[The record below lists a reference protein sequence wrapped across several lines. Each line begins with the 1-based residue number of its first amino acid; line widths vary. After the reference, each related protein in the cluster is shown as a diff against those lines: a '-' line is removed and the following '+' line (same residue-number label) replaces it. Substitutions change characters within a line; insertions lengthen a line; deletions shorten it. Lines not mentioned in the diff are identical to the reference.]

1 MDIGG
6 GTTDIAVFVE
16 GSIYHTAVLAV
27 GGDMLTNDIAIGLRT
42 PRPEAESIKRKYGC
56 ALASMMK
63 PDEKIEVPSVG
74 GRRPRVLARQTLCEI
89 IQPRLEELFAMVDRE
104 VRRAGYAGRVNGGVV
119 VTGGSSIMEGVP
131 ELAEQIL
138 DMPVRRGLPRGV
150 GGLID
155 VISNPM
161 YATGV
166 GLGIY
171 GAAHRRPAQVQEGD
185 GSKHLRQGDC
195 ANEGVVRG
203 NLLGQGGRGMAISI
217 EMMEAEKM
225 ANIKVI
231 GVGGGGSNAVSRMI
245 AASMTGVEFIVVN
258 TDAQALRHSPV
269 DNKIQIGEKLTKGLG
284 AGANPEIGRKA
295 AIEDTDRLLQ
305 AMQGADMV
313 FITAGLGGGTGGGAA
328 PIIANLAKEME
339 ILTVGVVT
347 KPFIFEGK
355 RRGDQA
361 EHCLEE
367 LKAGV
372 DSLIIIPN
380 QRLINASSKNTG
392 VKDAFAMADNILRQ
406 AVQGIADI
414 IVKPGYI
421 NVDFA
426 DVRAV
431 MSERGLAMMGIGEAT
446 EDNAAVDAVQKAI
459 NSPLLENQSI
469 KGARGV
475 LLNFTHSS
483 TLPIYQLSEAS
494 KIVHDMVDR
503 DANIIFGD
511 VIEDEMGQ
519 NVRVTVIATGFD
531 GAPDAEQLEAAPISS
546 LRPYTPKPAPQKA
559 SPEGALSAQGRGQ
572 EGGQHDAAAGGSD
585 RGGAGYPDLPAPAGG
600 LAAGR

>member
-1 MDIGG
+1 
-6 GTTDIAVFVE
+6 
-16 GSIYHTAVLAV
+16 
-27 GGDMLTNDIAIGLRT
+27 
-42 PRPEAESIKRKYGC
+42 
-56 ALASMMK
+56 
-63 PDEKIEVPSVG
+63 
-74 GRRPRVLARQTLCEI
+74 
-89 IQPRLEELFAMVDRE
+89 
-104 VRRAGYAGRVNGGVV
+104 
-119 VTGGSSIMEGVP
+119 
-131 ELAEQIL
+131 
-138 DMPVRRGLPRGV
+138 
-150 GGLID
+150 
-155 VISNPM
+155 
-161 YATGV
+161 
-166 GLGIY
+166 
-171 GAAHRRPAQVQEGD
+171 
-185 GSKHLRQGDC
+185 
-195 ANEGVVRG
+195 
-203 NLLGQGGRGMAISI
+203 
-217 EMMEAEKM
+217 M

-231 GVGGGGSNAVSRMI
+231 GVGGGGSNAVGRMV
-245 AASMTGVEFIVVN
+245 ASSMSGVEFIVVN

-269 DNKIQIGEKLTKGLG
+269 ENKVQIGEKVTKGLG
-284 AGANPEIGRKA
+284 AGANPEVGRKA

-305 AMQGADMV
+305 LLQGADMV

-361 EHCLEE
+361 ERCLDE
-367 LKAGV
+367 LKASV

-392 VKDAFAMADNILRQ
+392 VKDAFAMADNVLRQ

-426 DVRAV
+426 DVRTV

-446 EDNAAVDAVQKAI
+446 DDNAAVDAVQKAI

-475 LLNFTHSS
+475 LLNFTHAS

-494 KIVHDMVDR
+494 KIVHDMVDKE
-503 DANIIFGD
+503 ANIIFGD
-511 VIEDEMGQ
+511 VIEDEMAQ

-531 GAPDAEQLEAAPISS
+531 EARGGEAIEETTSVS
-546 LRPYTPKPAPQKA
+546 QLRPYTPKPAPAKA
-559 SPEGALSAQGRGQ
+559 APEPVSYLRKSQAKKVVNAPQLPL
-572 EGGQHDAAAGGSD
+572 D
-585 RGGAGYPDLPAPAGG
+585 DLTEEVLDIPTFLRRQAD
-600 LAAGR
+600 

>member
-1 MDIGG
+1 
-6 GTTDIAVFVE
+6 
-16 GSIYHTAVLAV
+16 
-27 GGDMLTNDIAIGLRT
+27 
-42 PRPEAESIKRKYGC
+42 
-56 ALASMMK
+56 
-63 PDEKIEVPSVG
+63 
-74 GRRPRVLARQTLCEI
+74 
-89 IQPRLEELFAMVDRE
+89 
-104 VRRAGYAGRVNGGVV
+104 
-119 VTGGSSIMEGVP
+119 
-131 ELAEQIL
+131 
-138 DMPVRRGLPRGV
+138 
-150 GGLID
+150 
-155 VISNPM
+155 
-161 YATGV
+161 
-166 GLGIY
+166 
-171 GAAHRRPAQVQEGD
+171 
-185 GSKHLRQGDC
+185 
-195 ANEGVVRG
+195 
-203 NLLGQGGRGMAISI
+203 MAISI
-217 EMMEAEKM
+217 EMMGAEKM

-245 AASMTGVEFIVVN
+245 ASSMSGVEFIVVN

-269 DNKIQIGEKLTKGLG
+269 ENKIQIGEKLTKGLG

-328 PIIANLAKEME
+328 PIIATLAQEME

-361 EHCLEE
+361 ERCLEE

-426 DVRAV
+426 DIRAV

-475 LLNFTHSS
+475 LLNFTHAS

-531 GAPDAEQLEAAPISS
+531 EAPEAEQLEAAPIPS
-546 LRPYTPKPAPQKA
+546 LRPYAPRPAPQKA
-559 SPEGALSAQGRGQ
+559 APEGAFLRRGSAKKVVNMTLPL
-572 EGGQHDAAAGGSD
+572 E
-585 RGGAGYPDLPAPAGG
+585 DLTEEVLDIPTFLRRQAD
-600 LAAGR
+600 

>member
-1 MDIGG
+1 
-6 GTTDIAVFVE
+6 
-16 GSIYHTAVLAV
+16 
-27 GGDMLTNDIAIGLRT
+27 
-42 PRPEAESIKRKYGC
+42 
-56 ALASMMK
+56 
-63 PDEKIEVPSVG
+63 
-74 GRRPRVLARQTLCEI
+74 
-89 IQPRLEELFAMVDRE
+89 
-104 VRRAGYAGRVNGGVV
+104 
-119 VTGGSSIMEGVP
+119 
-131 ELAEQIL
+131 
-138 DMPVRRGLPRGV
+138 
-150 GGLID
+150 
-155 VISNPM
+155 
-161 YATGV
+161 
-166 GLGIY
+166 
-171 GAAHRRPAQVQEGD
+171 
-185 GSKHLRQGDC
+185 
-195 ANEGVVRG
+195 
-203 NLLGQGGRGMAISI
+203 MAISI
-217 EMMEAEKM
+217 EMMGAEKM

-245 AASMTGVEFIVVN
+245 ASSMSGVEFIVVN

-269 DNKIQIGEKLTKGLG
+269 ENKIQIGEKLTKGLG

-328 PIIANLAKEME
+328 PIIATLAQEME

-361 EHCLEE
+361 ERCLEE

-426 DVRAV
+426 DIRAV

-475 LLNFTHSS
+475 LLNFTHAS

-531 GAPDAEQLEAAPISS
+531 EAPEAEQPEAAPIPS
-546 LRPYTPKPAPQKA
+546 LRPYAPRPAPQKA
-559 SPEGALSAQGRGQ
+559 APEGAFLRRG
-572 EGGQHDAAAGGSD
+572 AAKKVVNMML
-585 RGGAGYPDLPAPAGG
+585 PLEDLTEEVLDIPTFLRRQAD
-600 LAAGR
+600 

>member
-1 MDIGG
+1 
-6 GTTDIAVFVE
+6 
-16 GSIYHTAVLAV
+16 
-27 GGDMLTNDIAIGLRT
+27 
-42 PRPEAESIKRKYGC
+42 
-56 ALASMMK
+56 
-63 PDEKIEVPSVG
+63 
-74 GRRPRVLARQTLCEI
+74 
-89 IQPRLEELFAMVDRE
+89 
-104 VRRAGYAGRVNGGVV
+104 
-119 VTGGSSIMEGVP
+119 
-131 ELAEQIL
+131 
-138 DMPVRRGLPRGV
+138 
-150 GGLID
+150 
-155 VISNPM
+155 
-161 YATGV
+161 
-166 GLGIY
+166 
-171 GAAHRRPAQVQEGD
+171 
-185 GSKHLRQGDC
+185 
-195 ANEGVVRG
+195 
-203 NLLGQGGRGMAISI
+203 MAISI
-217 EMMEAEKM
+217 EMMGAEKM

-245 AASMTGVEFIVVN
+245 ASSMSGVEFIVVN

-269 DNKIQIGEKLTKGLG
+269 EHKIQIGEKLTKGLG

-328 PIIANLAKEME
+328 PIIANLAQEME

-361 EHCLEE
+361 ERCLEE

-426 DVRAV
+426 DIRAV

-475 LLNFTHSS
+475 LLNFTHAS

-531 GAPDAEQLEAAPISS
+531 EAPEAEQPEAAPIPS
-546 LRPYTPKPAPQKA
+546 LRPYAPRPSPQKA
-559 SPEGALSAQGRGQ
+559 SPEGAFLRRGSAKKVVNMMLPL
-572 EGGQHDAAAGGSD
+572 E
-585 RGGAGYPDLPAPAGG
+585 DLTEEVLDIPTFLRRQAD
-600 LAAGR
+600 

>member
-1 MDIGG
+1 
-6 GTTDIAVFVE
+6 
-16 GSIYHTAVLAV
+16 
-27 GGDMLTNDIAIGLRT
+27 
-42 PRPEAESIKRKYGC
+42 
-56 ALASMMK
+56 
-63 PDEKIEVPSVG
+63 
-74 GRRPRVLARQTLCEI
+74 
-89 IQPRLEELFAMVDRE
+89 
-104 VRRAGYAGRVNGGVV
+104 
-119 VTGGSSIMEGVP
+119 
-131 ELAEQIL
+131 
-138 DMPVRRGLPRGV
+138 
-150 GGLID
+150 
-155 VISNPM
+155 
-161 YATGV
+161 
-166 GLGIY
+166 
-171 GAAHRRPAQVQEGD
+171 
-185 GSKHLRQGDC
+185 
-195 ANEGVVRG
+195 
-203 NLLGQGGRGMAISI
+203 MAISI
-217 EMMEAEKM
+217 EMMEAERM

-231 GVGGGGSNAVSRMI
+231 GVGGGGSNAVNRMI
-245 AASMTGVEFIVVN
+245 ASSMSGVEFIVVN

-269 DNKIQIGEKLTKGLG
+269 ENKIQIGEKLTKGLG

-361 EHCLEE
+361 ECCLEE

-426 DVRAV
+426 DVRTV

-475 LLNFTHSS
+475 LLNFTHAS

-494 KIVHDMVDR
+494 KVVHDMVDR

-531 GAPDAEQLEAAPISS
+531 VAAETEQPEAPPISS

-559 SPEGALSAQGRGQ
+559 PADGAFLRK
-572 EGGQHDAAAGGSD
+572 
-585 RGGAGYPDLPAPAGG
+585 GAPKKVVNMTLPLEDLTEEVLDIPTFLRRQAD
-600 LAAGR
+600 

>member
-1 MDIGG
+1 
-6 GTTDIAVFVE
+6 
-16 GSIYHTAVLAV
+16 
-27 GGDMLTNDIAIGLRT
+27 
-42 PRPEAESIKRKYGC
+42 
-56 ALASMMK
+56 
-63 PDEKIEVPSVG
+63 
-74 GRRPRVLARQTLCEI
+74 
-89 IQPRLEELFAMVDRE
+89 
-104 VRRAGYAGRVNGGVV
+104 
-119 VTGGSSIMEGVP
+119 
-131 ELAEQIL
+131 
-138 DMPVRRGLPRGV
+138 
-150 GGLID
+150 
-155 VISNPM
+155 
-161 YATGV
+161 
-166 GLGIY
+166 
-171 GAAHRRPAQVQEGD
+171 
-185 GSKHLRQGDC
+185 
-195 ANEGVVRG
+195 
-203 NLLGQGGRGMAISI
+203 MAISI
-217 EMMEAEKM
+217 EMMGAEKM

-245 AASMTGVEFIVVN
+245 ASSMSGVEFIVVN

-269 DNKIQIGEKLTKGLG
+269 ENKIQIGEKLTKGLG

-328 PIIANLAKEME
+328 PIIATLAQEME

-361 EHCLEE
+361 EHCLEA

-426 DVRAV
+426 DIRAV

-475 LLNFTHSS
+475 LLNFTHAS

-531 GAPDAEQLEAAPISS
+531 EVPEAEQPEAAPIPS
-546 LRPYTPKPAPQKA
+546 LRPYAPKPAPQKA
-559 SPEGALSAQGRGQ
+559 SPEGAFLRRGVAKKVVNMTLPL
-572 EGGQHDAAAGGSD
+572 E
-585 RGGAGYPDLPAPAGG
+585 DLTEEVLDIPTFLRRQAD
-600 LAAGR
+600 

>member
-1 MDIGG
+1 
-6 GTTDIAVFVE
+6 
-16 GSIYHTAVLAV
+16 
-27 GGDMLTNDIAIGLRT
+27 
-42 PRPEAESIKRKYGC
+42 
-56 ALASMMK
+56 
-63 PDEKIEVPSVG
+63 
-74 GRRPRVLARQTLCEI
+74 
-89 IQPRLEELFAMVDRE
+89 
-104 VRRAGYAGRVNGGVV
+104 
-119 VTGGSSIMEGVP
+119 
-131 ELAEQIL
+131 
-138 DMPVRRGLPRGV
+138 
-150 GGLID
+150 
-155 VISNPM
+155 
-161 YATGV
+161 
-166 GLGIY
+166 
-171 GAAHRRPAQVQEGD
+171 
-185 GSKHLRQGDC
+185 
-195 ANEGVVRG
+195 
-203 NLLGQGGRGMAISI
+203 MAISL
-217 EMMEAEKM
+217 EAVDAEKM

-231 GVGGGGSNAVSRMI
+231 GVGGGGSNAVGRMV
-245 AASMTGVEFIVVN
+245 ASSMSGVEFIVVN

-269 DNKIQIGEKLTKGLG
+269 ENKVQIGEKVTKGLG
-284 AGANPEIGRKA
+284 AGANPEVGRKA

-305 AMQGADMV
+305 LLQGADMV

-361 EHCLEE
+361 ERCLDE
-367 LKAGV
+367 LKASV

-392 VKDAFAMADNILRQ
+392 VKDAFAMADNVLRQ

-426 DVRAV
+426 DVRTV

-446 EDNAAVDAVQKAI
+446 DDNAAVDAVQKAI

-475 LLNFTHSS
+475 LLNFTHAS

-494 KIVHDMVDR
+494 KIVHDMVDKE
-503 DANIIFGD
+503 ANIIFGD
-511 VIEDEMGQ
+511 VIEDEMAQ

-531 GAPDAEQLEAAPISS
+531 EARGGEAIEETTSVS
-546 LRPYTPKPAPQKA
+546 QLRPYTPKPAPAKA
-559 SPEGALSAQGRGQ
+559 APEPVSYLRKSQAKKVVNAPQLPL
-572 EGGQHDAAAGGSD
+572 D
-585 RGGAGYPDLPAPAGG
+585 DLTEEVLDIPTFLRRQAD
-600 LAAGR
+600 

>member
-1 MDIGG
+1 
-6 GTTDIAVFVE
+6 
-16 GSIYHTAVLAV
+16 
-27 GGDMLTNDIAIGLRT
+27 
-42 PRPEAESIKRKYGC
+42 
-56 ALASMMK
+56 
-63 PDEKIEVPSVG
+63 
-74 GRRPRVLARQTLCEI
+74 
-89 IQPRLEELFAMVDRE
+89 
-104 VRRAGYAGRVNGGVV
+104 
-119 VTGGSSIMEGVP
+119 
-131 ELAEQIL
+131 
-138 DMPVRRGLPRGV
+138 
-150 GGLID
+150 
-155 VISNPM
+155 
-161 YATGV
+161 
-166 GLGIY
+166 
-171 GAAHRRPAQVQEGD
+171 
-185 GSKHLRQGDC
+185 
-195 ANEGVVRG
+195 
-203 NLLGQGGRGMAISI
+203 MAISL
-217 EMMEAEKM
+217 EAMEAEKM

-231 GVGGGGSNAVSRMI
+231 GVGGGGSNAVSRMVSS
-245 AASMTGVEFIVVN
+245 SMSGVEFIVVN

-269 DNKIQIGEKLTKGLG
+269 ENKIQIGEKLTKGLG

-328 PIIANLAKEME
+328 PILANLAKEME

-361 EHCLEE
+361 ERCLEE
-367 LKAGV
+367 LKASV

-392 VKDAFAMADNILRQ
+392 VKDAFAMADNVLRQ

-426 DVRAV
+426 DVRTV

-446 EDNAAVDAVQKAI
+446 DDNAAVDAVQKAI

-475 LLNFTHSS
+475 LLNFTHAS
-483 TLPIYQLSEAS
+483 TMPIYQLSEAS

-503 DANIIFGD
+503 EANIIFGD
-511 VIEDEMGQ
+511 VIEDEMAQ
-519 NVRVTVIATGFD
+519 SVRVTVIATGFD
-531 GAPDAEQLEAAPISS
+531 GAQGSEVVEEAASVAQ
-546 LRPYTPKPAPQKA
+546 LRPYAPKPAPPKA
-559 SPEGALSAQGRGQ
+559 PSEGVSYLRKGQAKKVVNAPQLPLEDLSEEVLDIPTFLRRQA
-572 EGGQHDAAAGGSD
+572 D
-585 RGGAGYPDLPAPAGG
+585 
-600 LAAGR
+600 

>member
-1 MDIGG
+1 
-6 GTTDIAVFVE
+6 
-16 GSIYHTAVLAV
+16 
-27 GGDMLTNDIAIGLRT
+27 
-42 PRPEAESIKRKYGC
+42 
-56 ALASMMK
+56 
-63 PDEKIEVPSVG
+63 
-74 GRRPRVLARQTLCEI
+74 
-89 IQPRLEELFAMVDRE
+89 
-104 VRRAGYAGRVNGGVV
+104 
-119 VTGGSSIMEGVP
+119 
-131 ELAEQIL
+131 
-138 DMPVRRGLPRGV
+138 
-150 GGLID
+150 
-155 VISNPM
+155 
-161 YATGV
+161 
-166 GLGIY
+166 
-171 GAAHRRPAQVQEGD
+171 
-185 GSKHLRQGDC
+185 
-195 ANEGVVRG
+195 
-203 NLLGQGGRGMAISI
+203 MAISI
-217 EMMEAEKM
+217 EMMGAEKM

-245 AASMTGVEFIVVN
+245 ASSMSGVEFIVVN

-269 DNKIQIGEKLTKGLG
+269 ENKIQIGEKLTKGLG

-328 PIIANLAKEME
+328 PIIANLAQEME

-361 EHCLEE
+361 ERCLEE

-426 DVRAV
+426 DIRAV

-475 LLNFTHSS
+475 LLNFTHAS

-531 GAPDAEQLEAAPISS
+531 EAPEAEQPEAAPIPS
-546 LRPYTPKPAPQKA
+546 LRPYAPRPAPQKA
-559 SPEGALSAQGRGQ
+559 APEGVFLRRGSAKKVVNMTLPL
-572 EGGQHDAAAGGSD
+572 E
-585 RGGAGYPDLPAPAGG
+585 DLTEEVLDIPTFLRRQAD
-600 LAAGR
+600 

>member
-1 MDIGG
+1 
-6 GTTDIAVFVE
+6 
-16 GSIYHTAVLAV
+16 
-27 GGDMLTNDIAIGLRT
+27 
-42 PRPEAESIKRKYGC
+42 
-56 ALASMMK
+56 
-63 PDEKIEVPSVG
+63 
-74 GRRPRVLARQTLCEI
+74 
-89 IQPRLEELFAMVDRE
+89 
-104 VRRAGYAGRVNGGVV
+104 
-119 VTGGSSIMEGVP
+119 
-131 ELAEQIL
+131 
-138 DMPVRRGLPRGV
+138 
-150 GGLID
+150 
-155 VISNPM
+155 
-161 YATGV
+161 
-166 GLGIY
+166 
-171 GAAHRRPAQVQEGD
+171 
-185 GSKHLRQGDC
+185 
-195 ANEGVVRG
+195 
-203 NLLGQGGRGMAISI
+203 MAISI
-217 EMMEAEKM
+217 EMMGAEKM

-245 AASMTGVEFIVVN
+245 ASSMSGVEFIVVN

-269 DNKIQIGEKLTKGLG
+269 ENKIQIGEKLTKGLG

-328 PIIANLAKEME
+328 PIIANLAQEME

-361 EHCLEE
+361 ERCLEE

-426 DVRAV
+426 DIRAV

-475 LLNFTHSS
+475 LLNFTHAS

-531 GAPDAEQLEAAPISS
+531 EAPEAEQPEAAPIPS
-546 LRPYTPKPAPQKA
+546 LRPYAPRPSPQKA
-559 SPEGALSAQGRGQ
+559 SPEGAFLRRGSAKKVVNMMLPL
-572 EGGQHDAAAGGSD
+572 E
-585 RGGAGYPDLPAPAGG
+585 DLTEEVLDIPTFLRRQAD
-600 LAAGR
+600 